1 MAPSEQVVLISSH
14 KAPYN
19 RKVPVRVTVDRTVDE
34 TWGIQMPSLR
44 WDSVNVNTLPL
55 FATGETDNTECAATV
70 ETTDQLSVRG
80 TLPDAPFDV
89 SGWTCTGARV
99 CVAPTR
105 SCAKRGF
112 APELAAPPKAINGD
126 ATFNGYHNGMQP
138 TGIGHL
144 TLKLDQYNSEH
155 LASSAVTNGPN
166 NGLTARAALDP
177 RHNVALN
184 KPVTVSTPIKWL
196 GEGKREWADAA
207 PAVFGVS
214 TASGTLAYRLSI
226 RLSVA
231 I

>member
-1 MAPSEQVVLISSH
+1 M
-14 KAPYN
+14 
-19 RKVPVRVTVDRTVDE
+19 TVDRTTDE
-34 TWGIQMPSLR
+34 TWAIQMPSLR

-55 FATGETDNTECAATV
+55 FATGKTDNTECAATV
-70 ETTDQLSVRG
+70 EITDQLSVRG
-80 TLPDAPFDV
+80 SLPDAPFDV
-89 SGWTCTGARV
+89 SGWTCTGSRV

-138 TGIGHL
+138 TGIGSL

-155 LASSAVTNGPN
+155 LASADNGPNNGPN
-166 NGLTARAALDP
+166 NGLTSRAALDP

-196 GEGKREWADAA
+196 GEGKRQWADAA

-214 TASGTLAYRLSI
+214 TASGKACLPPFSRLM
-226 RLSVA
+226 
-231 I
+231 